1 MERPRPVPAP
11 TSFVVKNGSEV
22 LDPTVLLE
30 GFQAGQAS
38 VNEADQTSP
47 QTAQLGLTSSFL
59 SWSVKR
65 DRLMLVSLLSLKLVC
80 TLTPYRMRQAFHGKF
95 QLIPG
100 METLQYGLLNGSVPV
115 R

>member
-1 MERPRPVPAP
+1 M
-11 TSFVVKNGSEV
+11 VKNGSEV

-38 VNEADQTSP
+38 VAQEDQTSP

-59 SWSVKR
+59 PWSVKR
-65 DRLMLVSLLSLKLVC
+65 DRLVLVSLLSLKLVC
-80 TLTPYRMRQAFHGKF
+80 TLTPSRMRQAFQGKF
-95 QLIPG
+95 KLLPG
-100 METLQYGLLNGSVPV
+100 LEMLQYGLLNGSVPG

>member
-1 MERPRPVPAP
+1 M
-11 TSFVVKNGSEV
+11 VKNGSEV

-38 VNEADQTSP
+38 VAQDAQTSP

-65 DRLMLVSLLSLKLVC
+65 DRLVLVSLLSLQLVC
-80 TLTPYRMRQAFHGKF
+80 TLTPSRMRQAFQGKF
-95 QLIPG
+95 KLLPG
-100 METLQYGLLNGSVPV
+100 LETLQYGVLHGSVPV

>member
-30 GFQAGQAS
+30 GFHAGQAS
-38 VNEADQTSP
+38 VAQDDQTSP

-65 DRLMLVSLLSLKLVC
+65 NRPLLVSLLSMKLVC
-80 TLTPYRMRQAFHGKF
+80 TPTPSTMRQAFHA
-95 QLIPG
+95 
-100 METLQYGLLNGSVPV
+100 TLKLLP
-115 R
+115 

>member
-1 MERPRPVPAP
+1 M
-11 TSFVVKNGSEV
+11 VKNGSEV

-38 VNEADQTSP
+38 VAQDDQTSP

-65 DRLMLVSLLSLKLVC
+65 DRLVLSLLSLKLVC
-80 TLTPYRMRQAFHGKF
+80 TLTPSRMRQAFQGKF
-95 QLIPG
+95 KLLPG
-100 METLQYGLLNGSVPV
+100 LETLQYGLLNGSVLG